1 MQFFF
6 LILISYLIGS
16 IPFSLIFAKLL
27 KGVDVRRRGTG
38 NVGATN
44 TLVTAGRGAG
54 ILAVMFDI
62 TKGFAAVILARF
74 LIGSDWSV
82 VLAGVAAIVGHDF
95 PVYLKFTGGKGISTT
110 TGAIMAINPYVML
123 TSLLLYLVF
132 IVITRYLI
140 LSSLLAL
147 AAIPVLFFLFKD
159 GLPFMVF
166 GVMALLIGLYAH
178 RQDIERLL
186 TGKEL
191 KLEASLK
198 SVV

>member
-1 MQFFF
+1 MTY
-6 LILISYLIGS
+6 ILVILLSYLIGS

-27 KGVDVRRRGTG
+27 KGVDVRRVGTG

-44 TLVTAGRGAG
+44 TLVTAGKWAG
-54 ILAVMFDI
+54 FLAVMFDI
-62 TKGFAAVILARF
+62 TKGFAAVILARI
-74 LIGSDWSV
+74 LLGSDWSV
-82 VLAGVAAIVGHDF
+82 VLAGVAAIAGHDF

-110 TGAIMAINPYVML
+110 AGAIMAINPYVML
-123 TSLLLYLVF
+123 TALLLYLVF
-132 IVITRYLI
+132 LVITRYLI

-147 AAIPVLFFLFKD
+147 AAVPLLFFFFKD

-166 GVMALLIGLYAH
+166 GIMAFFIGLYAH
-178 RQDIERLL
+178 RQDVERLL
-186 TGKEL
+186 SGREL